1 MAPAKASRPL
11 LATLAS
17 CLLLLQLTIPAV
29 QCAPSAS
36 ALGRRALL
44 QDIEQQATKKPKND
58 IPMAPKDVLQQSLF
72 AANLSALAYPGTL
85 LTSNSDVENTYTSPD
100 SFQQYATALA
110 AATASFSSHAPT
122 FVQRLSQ
129 SFLHPET
136 SARFLYAF
144 VLPTNDAIYVAFR
157 GTDLTGYFDINAGAS
172 TGEDANSLQT
182 PFSYGGAAAGNVHS
196 GFLLSLTD
204 VNVDSYNNDSFPNS
218 ISAYTELVA
227 AIKAAQAAVG
237 PSVPIILTG
246 HSLGAA
252 QASLAGFMLSR
263 DGFSNLRLAT
273 FGCPQ
278 IGDAEWAAAFNATL
292 GSSTMAWWNM
302 ADPVVQVPNIDEDPG
317 CGNFGSHTDGSCV
330 QNWFTVA
337 TRYRIDTVNSNM
349 RCGKPSGSFAVCDSR
364 SDSKFPANTLSCYTD
379 VDLKTAFLST
389 DHYISHY
396 IANLQACVTAA
407 GGN

>member
-1 MAPAKASRPL
+1 MTETRSFRP
-11 LATLAS
+11 
-17 CLLLLQLTIPAV
+17 
-29 QCAPSAS
+29 
-36 ALGRRALL
+36 RRALL
-44 QDIEQQATKKPKND
+44 QDIEQQASKKPNKND

-129 SFLHPET
+129 SFRHPET

-302 ADPVVQVPNIDEDPG
+302 ADGSLAYSLCFMLSTLGSSTMAWWNMTDPVVQVPNIDEDPG

>member
-1 MAPAKASRPL
+1 MAPAKASRPM
-11 LATLAS
+11 LATFAS
-17 CLLLLQLTIPAV
+17 CLLLLQLAIPAV
-29 QCAPSAS
+29 QGARLAPAA

-44 QDIEQQATKKPKND
+44 QSPPSSD
-58 IPMAPKDVLQQSLF
+58 IPMAPLDVLQQSLV
-72 AANLSALAYPGTL
+72 AANLSAWAYPGTL
-85 LTSNSDVENTYTSPD
+85 LTSSWDVENTYTKPAV
-100 SFQQYATALA
+100 FQQYATALA
-110 AATASFSSHAPT
+110 AATASLSSHAPT
-122 FVQRLSQ
+122 FVQRLSRN
-129 SFLHPET
+129 LTHPEA

-157 GTDLTGYFDINAGAS
+157 GTDLTGSIFVNAATS
-172 TGEDANSLQT
+172 TGEDFNSVQT

-204 VNVDSYNNDSFPNS
+204 AAVDSYDSDAYPNS

-237 PSVPIILTG
+237 ASVPIVLTG

-252 QASLAGFMLSR
+252 QATLAGFMLSR

-278 IGDAEWAAAFNATL
+278 IGDADWAAAYNATL

-302 ADPVVQVPNIDEDPG
+302 ADPVVQLPNVDEDPG
-317 CGNFGSHTDGSCV
+317 CDNFGSHSSSSSCV
-330 QNWFTVA
+330 QAWFTA
-337 TRYRIDTVNSNM
+337 GSRYRIDTVNNNL
-349 RCGKPSGSFAVCDSR
+349 RCGQPSGSFAVCDS
-364 SDSKFPANTLSCYTD
+364 SSGSTQSCYTD
-379 VDLKTAFLST
+379 VDWKTAMT
-389 DHYISHY
+389 VEDHYISNYVAH
-396 IANLQACVTAA
+396 LQACVTAA